1 MIYTVTLNP
10 ALDKTAVIPHFA
22 ADRVNRIQ
30 DLRTDPGGKGI
41 NVSRVLES
49 LGMKSTAFALL
60 GGSTGRT
67 LEALLKGAR
76 FDCEFIFG
84 DFETR
89 TNLKIRDPEEY
100 TNTDINEPGSGITE
114 DKVRELM
121 QKLTDRVRPGD
132 SAVISG
138 SIPAGISKDTYR
150 SMILELHDAGAE
162 VFLDAD
168 GEALA
173 RGILAH
179 PDFIKPNREELEH
192 LCGRNLPADRDVL
205 GAALNL
211 YKSGIPNVIVSLGG
225 DGALFLLKGE
235 VYRAGG
241 VSVPVRSTVGAGDS
255 MAAAAVFSTSLH
267 RKNEDLV
274 RLCIA
279 ASAASVECEGTEP
292 ADMERI
298 KELLPKVQ
306 VRRLE

>member
-22 ADRVNRIQ
+22 ADRVNRIR

-67 LEALLKGAR
+67 LEALLKV
-76 FDCEFIFG
+76 
-84 DFETR
+84 
-89 TNLKIRDPEEY
+89 KIRDPEEY

-279 ASAASVECEGTEP
+279 ASAASVGNRTCGHG
-292 ADMERI
+292 ADQRTSAESTGEKTGVNCSSESRSS
-298 KELLPKVQ
+298 
-306 VRRLE
+306 

>member
-22 ADRVNRIQ
+22 ADRVNRIR

-67 LEALLKGAR
+67 LEALLKGVR

-179 PDFIKPNREELEH
+179 PDFI
-192 LCGRNLPADRDVL
+192 
-205 GAALNL
+205 
-211 YKSGIPNVIVSLGG
+211 
-225 DGALFLLKGE
+225 
-235 VYRAGG
+235 
-241 VSVPVRSTVGAGDS
+241 SV
-255 MAAAAVFSTSLH
+255 
-267 RKNEDLV
+267 
-274 RLCIA
+274 C
-279 ASAASVECEGTEP
+279 
-292 ADMERI
+292 
-298 KELLPKVQ
+298 
-306 VRRLE
+306 